1 MNCKARPLIALAAC
15 FLLASCAA
23 SAPPVTVLPQQ
34 QPTESS
40 TPCPQPPE
48 APPMTGE
55 VDPVAVALVQM
66 YGLYAVCAG
75 RVVEH
80 IKWHESEALR

>member
-1 MNCKARPLIALAAC
+1 MNCKARLLTALAAC

-23 SAPPVTVLPQQ
+23 SAPPATGPQQ
-34 QPTESS
+34 QPPTESS

-55 VDPVAVALVQM
+55 VDPVALALVQM
-66 YGLYAVCAG
+66 YDLYAICAG
-75 RVVEH
+75 RTVER
-80 IKWHESEALR
+80 IKWDESEALR